1 MGLKE
6 KWKTYSKW
14 QKTCI
19 ILRDVGLYVVLL
31 SALPH
36 VLGYFDNSML
46 VLVCLPLAATA
57 QAALSWKSDRKTAL
71 FFLFGAVFVLIFYWI
86 SVIA

>member
-14 QKTCI
+14 QKACI
-19 ILRDVGLYVVLL
+19 ILRDVGLYAVLL

-46 VLVCLPLAATA
+46 ILVCLPLAAAA
-57 QAALSWKSDRKTAL
+57 QAALSWKQDKKTA
-71 FFLFGAVFVLIFYWI
+71 FIFMFGAIFVVVFYFISIF
-86 SVIA
+86 A